1 MTKPAPQF
9 RQIASP
15 LDDISD
21 DVLNELGDKLGVPS
35 LKKPEQPPASGSLPA
50 SEPLLTSPP
59 RVTARV
65 VSKNPRQTVPLPV
78 EERTMTSLEKI
89 SVELPDYLPRAM
101 RIRVAEEGT
110 TLRYLI
116 MQGLQAIGFT
126 IDPLDFVTD
135 GRSFR
140 SKPR

>member
-1 MTKPAPQF
+1 MTKTAPQF

-35 LKKPEQPPASGSLPA
+35 LKKPEQPPVSGSLPA

-59 RVTARV
+59 KMTARV
-65 VSKNPRQTVPLPV
+65 VSNNPRQTVPLPA

-89 SVELPDYLPRAM
+89 SLQLPDYLARAM
-101 RIRVAEEGT
+101 RMRVAEEST
-110 TLRYLI
+110 TLRYLV
-116 MQGLQAIGFT
+116 MQGLQAIGLT
-126 IDPLDFVTD
+126 IDACDFVTD

>member
-21 DVLNELGDKLGVPS
+21 DALDKIGDALGVPS
-35 LKKPEQPPASGSLPA
+35 LVMPEPPPAPR
-50 SEPLLTSPP
+50 PLLTSEPSPPKPP
-59 RVTARV
+59 RAMAKAG
-65 VSKNPRQTVPLPV
+65 SKSSPQTVPLPV
-78 EERTMTSLEKI
+78 EERAMTSLEKI